1 MLTYGSYIAGR
12 ESFSDEWTY
21 TVRASAMLDD
31 VIGSIRVKRD
41 LDQGRMPA
49 EQAPGSVVG
58 RCAVADRHD
67 VDAALAAAAGAV
79 RPWAARP
86 LRDRLRFVTELHRL
100 TREKHDDIVEMLVAE
115 GHPRALARW
124 EVSGIVVNTSPETVE
139 FLAGQLEQ
147 HIPAGERRF
156 TVRRVAD
163 GVVCLNPP
171 QNATL
176 ANAMLGAWALAAG
189 NALVVRAPRS
199 APLGVLHAMHEL
211 VVPALERAGAPAE
224 VLSVVCSDAPQTL
237 QQWLES
243 PLVDDIMYFGG
254 SEQGVAFGAE
264 CVRHGKKPVLE
275 LAGNDICVVWRD
287 ADLDLAATAL
297 AEAFYGSGQICMV
310 PNCAVVHPDIAGEL
324 LDKLT
329 ERVRGIRP
337 GMPEDPGVLLSPVRR
352 TDAFQEVLD
361 EALDLGAQ
369 LVSGGRR
376 LDVDGTPNEVGGL
389 FLEPTVVRVDG
400 LKRSR
405 LLRAVREETFFPL
418 LPVVVPDRAPDAEL
432 MEQIVEFTD
441 ANPYGLRNS
450 LWARDHE
457 VIDAF
462 VAGVRGGGL
471 LKVNDSH
478 IGFLPVLPTHGGTG
492 LTGGPCGEAN
502 YPALRTSH
510 LQGVSVAA
518 GIDPSGAVFA
528 DADAGSPAGSYA
540 DTDADAPADSD
551 ADARETP

>member
-12 ESFSDEWTY
+12 ETFSDEWTY
-21 TVRASAMLDD
+21 TVRASAMLED
-31 VIGSIRVKRD
+31 VIGSLRIKRD
-41 LDQGRMPA
+41 LDRGRMPA
-49 EQAPGSVVG
+49 ELAPASVVG
-58 RCAVADRHD
+58 RCSVGDHHD
-67 VDAALAAAAGAV
+67 VEAALAAAAGAV
-79 RPWAARP
+79 RSWAATP
-86 LRDRLRFVTELHRL
+86 LRYRLRFVTELHRL
-100 TREKHDDIVEMLVAE
+100 TREKHDAIVEMLVAE

-124 EVSGIVVNTSPETVE
+124 EVSGILVNTGPQTRD
-139 FLAGQLEQ
+139 FLATQMEQ
-147 HIPAGERRF
+147 HVTAGERQF
-156 TVRRVAD
+156 TLRRVAD

-199 APLGVLHAMHEL
+199 APLGVLYAMHEL
-211 VVPALERAGAPAE
+211 VVPALERAGAPPE

-237 QQWLES
+237 RQWLNS

-310 PNCAVVHPDIAGEL
+310 PNCAVVHPDVADAL
-324 LDKLT
+324 LDRLR
-329 ERVRGIRP
+329 ERVRRIRP
-337 GMPEDPGVLLSPVRR
+337 GLPEEPGVLLSPVRR
-352 TDAFQEVLD
+352 TDAFQEVLE
-361 EALDLGAQ
+361 EALELGAQ
-369 LVSGGRR
+369 LVTGGRR
-376 LDVDGTPNEVGGL
+376 LDVDGTHNEVSGL
-389 FLEPTVVRVDG
+389 FLEPTVIRTDG

-405 LLRAVREETFFPL
+405 VLRAVREETFFPL

-432 MEQIVEFTD
+432 TEQIVEFTNT
-441 ANPYGLRNS
+441 NPYGLRNS
-450 LWARDHE
+450 LWARDPE
-457 VIDAF
+457 VIRGF

-492 LTGGPCGEAN
+492 LTGGPGGEAN

-518 GIDPSGAVFA
+518 GIDPATAVFA
-528 DADAGSPAGSYA
+528 AP
-540 DTDADAPADSD
+540 DTP
-551 ADARETP
+551 EVL